1 MLPSVHKI
9 TRHHIP
15 GNSTHYSDYLKN
27 LKSHNASPDGLKI
40 GASLWVVELCH
51 FTLEI
56 HKTV

>member
-1 MLPSVHKI
+1 VI
-9 TRHHIP
+9 F
-15 GNSTHYSDYLKN
+15 LKN
-27 LKSHNASPDGLKI
+27 LKSHKASPDGLKI